1 MSPFE
6 VKVKM
11 TPFQTNSKVI
21 FSQSFIKIFDLIRN
35 MDIITGWQILTPF
48 GSEEEDSRGISIKK
62 YHMFIFIMFPIYM
75 YQGCKISCNKKAMM
89 ALGAHLSITG
99 TKLFQNLS
107 TGLAEEVV

>member
-35 MDIITGWQILTPF
+35 MDTITGWQILTPF
-48 GSEEEDSRGISIKK
+48 EGQLVLKKKIQEASPSKSTTCSFSLCSQYTCIRDVKFLVTRG
-62 YHMFIFIMFPIYM
+62 P
-75 YQGCKISCNKKAMM
+75 
-89 ALGAHLSITG
+89 
-99 TKLFQNLS
+99 
-107 TGLAEEVV
+107 